1 MPFIKAFTDVET
13 GAVFPESFWWTAS
26 FNVDYRGR
34 VLTIE
39 YVAHLSQQAQ
49 AAGKR
54 PLQYRHFYQVSGQN
68 FDQFIGQLLQPPIGD
83 RPSLPVEIARLL
95 DDVAL
100 SIADT
105 TAPNDEL
112 VSFFADATRVEANLE
127 QTQALL
133 VTE

>member
-1 MPFIKAFTDVET
+1 MPFIKVLTDNET
-13 GAVFPESFWWTAS
+13 GAVFPESFWWTRS
-26 FNVDYRGR
+26 FNVDYGGR

-49 AAGKR
+49 ATGKR
-54 PLQYRHFYQVSGQN
+54 PLQYRHYYQVSGEK
-68 FDQFIGQLLQPPIGD
+68 FDQFIGQLLQQPNGD

-127 QTQALL
+127 QAQAML

>member
-1 MPFIKAFTDVET
+1 MPFIKAFTDNET
-13 GAVFPESFWWTAS
+13 GAVFTESFWWAAS

-49 AAGKR
+49 SAGKR
-54 PLQYRHFYQVSGQN
+54 PLQYRHFYQVSGAR
-68 FDQFIGQLLQPPIGD
+68 FDQFIGQLLQQPDGD

-105 TAPNDEL
+105 TGPNEEL
-112 VSFFADATRVEANLE
+112 VSFFADATRVEADLA
-127 QTQALL
+127 QTPAALP
-133 VTE
+133 TE